1 MLKSYLHKAFSI
13 FFILGFIFIPLT
25 FYGLS
30 FQYWLTRVI
39 FLPPVAFIQNH
50 FFVHAIKTID
60 FSSDTIAFNILLGL
74 LSIVAFAL
82 TGLLRFFKKDI
93 SKINTWFGSVSAW
106 YLAFVLLKYGFDKI
120 FKHQFYLPESNIL
133 YSNFGSLTKDIL
145 YWSTMG
151 LSHTYSVVTGAI
163 EVLTAI
169 LLLIKRT
176 RILGFCM
183 AMAVL
188 INIVIVNFSFDIS
201 VKTFSMFLLAAAV
214 FNVLPYLQVMYAF
227 FVQHKQVQ
235 LAPVVPYKTPIVKW
249 AGWLAGPCI
258 VLYSLLPYLAEG
270 NFNDDLAPRPP
281 LHGAYNIRSFIIGN
295 DTLKSDAF
303 PYARFFIHR
312 HNYLIFQQKDGAM
325 VDYFFELN
333 PAKKQLTL
341 HDYGKN
347 VVIVAYDNSGTKGA
361 LKLLFNNSAKWTIE
375 ADTLAL
381 SKLPALQDNLHYTID
396 EIK

>member
-25 FYGLS
+25 FYGLA
-30 FQYWLTRVI
+30 FQYWLTRFV
-39 FLPPVAFIQNH
+39 FLKPVSFIQNH
-50 FFVHAIKTID
+50 FFVQAIKTID
-60 FSSDTIAFNILLGL
+60 FSSDTIAFNILLSL
-74 LSIVAFAL
+74 LLATAFTL
-82 TGLLRFFKKDI
+82 TGLLSFFKTDI
-93 SKINTWFGSVSAW
+93 SKTKAWFSSISAW

-120 FKHQFYLPESNIL
+120 FKHQFYLPEPNIL

-151 LSHTYSVVTGAI
+151 LSHTYSVVTGCI
-163 EVLTAI
+163 EVLAAM

-176 RILGFCM
+176 RILGFCL
-183 AMAVL
+183 AIAVL
-188 INIVIVNFSFDIS
+188 TNIVIVNFSFDIS
-201 VKTFSMFLLAAAV
+201 VKTFSLFLLAVAV
-214 FNVLPYLQVMYAF
+214 FNVLPYLRAMYAF
-227 FVQHKQVQ
+227 FVQRRQVQ
-235 LAPVVPYKTPIVKW
+235 LALVVPYKTPIAKW
-249 AGWLAGPCI
+249 TGWLVGPCI

-281 LHGAYNIRSFIIGN
+281 LHGAYNIRRFIIGS

-303 PYARFFIHR
+303 PYTRFFIHR

-325 VDYFFELN
+325 IDYFFELN
-333 PAKKQLTL
+333 PAEKQLTL
-341 HDYGKN
+341 HDYKTRAIKVTCN
-347 VVIVAYDNSGTKGA
+347 YSEAKGA

-375 ADTLAL
+375 ADTLP
-381 SKLPALQDNLHYTID
+381 SNKLPALQDNLHYTID